1 MRTGDGVF
9 SVWLEG
15 LRGDGSRRR
24 GVPTD
29 SPCKL
34 QQGSWREQ
42 LAVRL
47 CRLARFDAGPR
58 AVCGCSNLLL
68 S

>member
-9 SVWLEG
+9 SEWLAG

-34 QQGSWREQ
+34 QQGSWCEQ
-42 LAVRL
+42 LLIEVQ
-47 CRLARFDAGPR
+47 AGK
-58 AVCGCSNLLL
+58 V
-68 S
+68 